1 MSLPF
6 EGIRVLDLGI
16 STAGPYAARFLADLG
31 ADVIKVEP
39 LDGENARN
47 LGLRFGGTGYL
58 YHVNNYNKRSVTLA
72 VQTAE
77 GRAMFLD
84 LVKQSDAVV
93 ENFAIGT
100 MDRWGIGYAACR
112 AVNPSII
119 YCSAKGFG
127 GNGPLRDKKAF
138 DTVTQAISGIMRLTG
153 MPDAAPLKGGPS
165 VCDLMTATAGAYALA
180 AALTN
185 RKKGESALV
194 DVSLFDMGAWSL
206 LPLWPHAGDAEK
218 LPLDAI
224 GNDHPSESPFGT
236 FDCADGSIFIAVERD
251 AQWRALSAKLGLPEG
266 WSREVRKAQS
276 LRIGG
281 ALCEWA
287 APRNAMSAAVELQ
300 AIAVPAAPIL
310 DLSKVVELDIV
321 KHRNLLRNVS
331 HPAYGTI
338 PLIGSPV
345 PRQDGPG
352 DGVRWPA
359 PELGADNDAVLG
371 AMIGRSGELPAFRAR
386 KVVA

>member
-6 EGIRVLDLGI
+6 EGIRILDLGI

-84 LVKQSDAVV
+84 LVKQSDAVI

-100 MDRWGIGYAACR
+100 MDRWGIGYEQCR
-112 AVNPSII
+112 AVNPSIV

-153 MPDAAPLKGGPS
+153 MPDTTPLKGGPS
-165 VCDLMTATAGAYALA
+165 VCDLMTATAGAFALA
-180 AALTN
+180 AALQS
-185 RKKGESALV
+185 RKRGESALV

-206 LPLWPHAGDAEK
+206 LPLWPHSGDADGS
-218 LPLDAI
+218 PLNAI
-224 GNDHPSESPFGT
+224 GNDHPTESPFGS
-236 FDCADGSIFIAVERD
+236 FDCTDGSIFVAVERD
-251 AQWRALSAKLGLPEG
+251 AQWRALAIKIGLPET

-276 LRIGG
+276 SRIGG
-281 ALCEWA
+281 ALREWS
-287 APRNAMSAAVELQ
+287 APRSAMAAAVELQ
-300 AIAVPAAPIL
+300 AVAVPASPIL
-310 DLSKVVELDIV
+310 DLSKVVDLEIV
-321 KHRNLLRNVS
+321 KHRNLLRNVT
-331 HPAYGTI
+331 HAAYGTI

-345 PRQDGPG
+345 PRRDGPG
-352 DGVRWPA
+352 DGIRWPA

-371 AMIGRSGELPAFRAR
+371 DLIGRSDELPALRAR